1 MTGIRVRQRHSA
13 IGMTEAKRR
22 QAVSLGLEWQ
32 RSYGTYLRRFANAR
46 FCGRVMRNP
55 RSIRED
61 ERRSGWANP
70 GLSAHYNA
78 LALEAALRV
87 LRSHWAVTLNKVRE
101 AIGQMQGLRDPD
113 RRWMRYVIRWPE
125 LLQLCLDGEVP
136 PVAQAW
142 ADDVDEARLAALL
155 RTLVLASRPRRP
167 RPSRR
172 RLWFEI
178 DTNTYRT
185 FERGDDRLFRG
196 AWLAL
201 TGSQRGQR
209 LCIPLAGRG
218 LSEFASRTATG
229 NSRPRVV
236 VVVGTRLEF
245 LVPLRV
251 DLPLRARSGP
261 RLGIDKGY
269 RTLLTV
275 SDGEHDTARSYGEG
289 ASTAIAAAADEWA
302 EKRRNRDRLRAYE
315 VKARATEPTKACRI
329 RKNNLGF
336 AKMDRTVARHR
347 RSMKCAVGQAVND
360 FFRIESHAA
369 TIVVE
374 DLRRRGESLG
384 TTMNRRLGRWLKGY
398 LHKRLSEQAEL
409 NGVELIAVNAA
420 YTSQSCPRCGFVS
433 RRNRRA
439 DTFRCTSC
447 DFTGLSDAV
456 AATNVLSRGSDS
468 AITLFTSRRLVKK
481 ILNERWRS
489 ARSDRAWDSNPG
501 PDATLSGLVDEPR
514 TTEQTLG
521 SLTIPRLRDG
531 VASPTSVPA
540 GARKRRQIAD
550 ASSAPTRL
558 RPSASG

>member
-1 MTGIRVRQRHSA
+1 MTAIRVRQRHSA
-13 IGMTEAKRR
+13 LGMTEAKRR
-22 QAVSLGLEWQ
+22 QVVSLGLEWQ

-55 RSIRED
+55 RIIRED
-61 ERRSGWANP
+61 ERRAGWANP
-70 GLSAHYNA
+70 GLTAHYNA

-87 LRSHWAVTLNKVRE
+87 LKSHWAVTLNKVRE
-101 AIGQMQGLRDPD
+101 AIGQMQSLRDAD

-125 LLQLCLDGEVP
+125 LLQSCLDGDVP
-136 PVAQAW
+136 HVAQAW
-142 ADDVDEARLAALL
+142 ADDIDEAKLATLL
-155 RTLVLASRPRRP
+155 RMLVLASRPRPP
-167 RPSRR
+167 RSSRR
-172 RLWFEI
+172 RLWFEV

-185 FERGDDRLFRG
+185 FERGDDRFFRG

-236 VVVGTRLEF
+236 VLVGARLEF
-245 LVPLRV
+245 LIPLRV
-251 DLPLRARSGP
+251 DLPLPAPSGP
-261 RLGIDKGY
+261 RIGIDKGY

-275 SDGEHDTARSYGEG
+275 SDGEHRAARSYGED
-289 ASTAIAAAADEWA
+289 ASSTIAAAADEWA
-302 EKRRNRDRLRAYE
+302 EKRKNRDRVRAYE
-315 VKARATEPTKACRI
+315 VGARATEPKKARRI

-336 AKMDRTVARHR
+336 AKMDRMVARHR

-360 FFRIESHAA
+360 LFRNESHAA

-374 DLRRRGESLG
+374 DLRHRGDSLG
-384 TTMNRRLGRWLKGY
+384 TSMNRRLGRWLKGY

-420 YTSQSCPRCGFVS
+420 YTSQSCPGCGFVS

-439 DTFRCTSC
+439 GTFRCTSC

-468 AITLFTSRRLVKK
+468 AITLFTSRLLVKK

-489 ARSDRAWDSNPG
+489 ARSDRARDSNPG
-501 PDATLSGLVDEPR
+501 SGAMFSGPADEPR

-521 SLTIPRLRDG
+521 SLTIPRPRDR
-531 VASPTSVPA
+531 VASPTSVSA
-540 GARKRRQIAD
+540 GARTRRQIAD
-550 ASSAPTRL
+550 ASSEPPSPT
-558 RPSASG
+558 S